1 MMKMM
6 TQWSKNPNR
15 GVKKS
20 LQKKKNKSISKRR
33 KGKLLP
39 REKKKQKVNKKNIQL
54 KTRKINMINTT
65 DMKEKV
71 KIFYRTC
78 NVLFLLWGFTS
89 VFYIGRTA
97 FSYSR
102 VSALSYY
109 LVHLRGMDMCSS
121 IKKFIYFNSKV
132 CKLRGYQKSSPW

>member
-20 LQKKKNKSISKRR
+20 LQKKKNKSISKKRR
-33 KGKLLP
+33 GKLLP
-39 REKKKQKVNKKNIQL
+39 GEKKKEKVNKKNIQL

-71 KIFYRTC
+71 KVDPR
-78 NVLFLLWGFTS
+78 
-89 VFYIGRTA
+89 
-97 FSYSR
+97 
-102 VSALSYY
+102 
-109 LVHLRGMDMCSS
+109 LRGLSS
-121 IKKFIYFNSKV
+121 NVERKVISKPIA
-132 CKLRGYQKSSPW
+132 LA